1 MKKLILSTLAT
12 LILFL
17 SSLFSE
23 SESKQEIIEIKA
35 IPIEET
41 TEVIHTQT
49 PQSTP
54 DPYEVAMQE
63 IEQKMSEIESI
74 EDEMEWFIAYK
85 AIINEYYG
93 ILDQPETI
101 WDCFSEDEVNLI
113 CKVVETETYDQDFMS
128 KVNVAN
134 VVLNRYYSGDFGE
147 TITEIITKPYQ
158 FAYGRNVITA
168 DTIWAVMFS
177 FEMTDT
183 TDGALFFHSND
194 KTDTFCGADYLFSD
208 RCGHNFYGY

>member
-23 SESKQEIIEIKA
+23 SETKQEIIEIKA

-63 IEQKMSEIESI
+63 IEQNMSEIESI

-168 DTIWAVMFS
+168 DTIWAVMYA

-194 KTDTFCGADYLFSD
+194 KTDTFCGASYIFSD
-208 RCGHNFYGY
+208 NAVHHFYK